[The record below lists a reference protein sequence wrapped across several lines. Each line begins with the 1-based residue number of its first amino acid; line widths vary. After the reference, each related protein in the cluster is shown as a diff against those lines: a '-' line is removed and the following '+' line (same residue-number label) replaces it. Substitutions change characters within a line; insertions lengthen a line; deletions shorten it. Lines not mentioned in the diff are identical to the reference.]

1 MNQIIQ
7 SQLLLAPD
15 QGTKSRNVRLRV
27 FFALRRIG
35 GPVAQL
41 VRADRS

>member
-1 MNQIIQ
+1 MFIHSPLILIFGNCL
-7 SQLLLAPD
+7 STRPEK
-15 QGTKSRNVRLRV
+15 TVSSR
-27 FFALRRIG
+27 FSFWG